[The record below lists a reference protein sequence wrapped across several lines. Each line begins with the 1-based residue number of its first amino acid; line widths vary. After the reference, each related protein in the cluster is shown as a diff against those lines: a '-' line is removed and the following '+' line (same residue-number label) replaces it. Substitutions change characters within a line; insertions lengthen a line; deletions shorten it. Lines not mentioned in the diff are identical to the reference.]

1 MWMSVRCRRVRT
13 VLVWTHLA
21 VFCALVRKDPNLT
34 SLVLVAWVSLFWTK
48 RAGPFG
54 WNQLLFHFKD
64 YYFLSHYH
72 DVNLELTQAL
82 IKTIADPPMGKK
94 FEQFSICS
102 PVQIR
107 SACFSFR
114 KVSLLPERLP
124 RWGETLIR
132 RPRTNSYVC
141 NLSFFVWLKKMR
153 QLHEKNV
160 IKGTFWSLYL
170 FRST

>member
-1 MWMSVRCRRVRT
+1 MWMSVRCRLVRV

-34 SLVLVAWVSLFWTK
+34 SLVLVARVSLFWTK

-54 WNQLLFHFKD
+54 WNQLLFHFKN
-64 YYFLSHYH
+64 YHFLSHHH
-72 DVNLELTQAL
+72 DVNFELPQAL
-82 IKTIADPPMGKK
+82 IKTIDDPPMGKK
-94 FEQFSICS
+94 FEHFSICS

-114 KVSLLPERLP
+114 KVSLSPERPPRWIIDAALFW

-132 RPRTNSYVC
+132 RPHSNSYIC
-141 NLSFFVWLKKMR
+141 NLSLFVWLKQCNNCMR
-153 QLHEKNV
+153 K
-160 IKGTFWSLYL
+160 T
-170 FRST
+170 